1 MLGREAL
8 QHARQLM
15 AVDVRDEVEALA
27 RRGELGQRQH
37 RHLRAEVGAADT
49 DVDHVGDR
57 VVGAHL
63 LGIGQ
68 HRVERGVHF
77 PQLVR
82 GLPAGRRVGRRAQQR
97 VQHGA
102 VFGVVDV
109 LAGEHGVAVSLE
121 AALAGQLEQQLF
133 GARVD
138 QVLRQVGEDIRR
150 LLAEAGEAARVV
162 DEGMAHVELAA
173 CGFEA
178 GLQLRP
184 GRRAIAAKG
193 HGHVYLPLSCMSF
206 SSFTASAAKARMPSA
221 SFSVAMASS
230 FRAKRKPASS

>member
-1 MLGREAL
+1 
-8 QHARQLM
+8 M
-15 AVDVRDEVEALA
+15 AVDVRDEVKALA
-27 RRGELGQRQH
+27 RRGEFGERQH
-37 RHLRAEVGAADT
+37 RHLRAEVGAADA

-57 VVGAHL
+57 VVAAHL

-68 HRVERGVHF
+68 HRVERFMHLA
-77 PQLVR
+77 QLV
-82 GLPAGRRVGRRAQQR
+82 GRLADLRIGGGAQQR

-109 LAGEHGVAVSLE
+109 LAREHRVAVRLE
-121 AALAGQLEQQLF
+121 AALAGQREQQLF

-138 QVLRQVGEDIRR
+138 QVLGQVGEHMRR
-150 LLAEAGEAARVV
+150 LLAEALEAPRVV
-162 DEGMAHVELAA
+162 HEGMAHVELAA
-173 CGFEA
+173 RRLEG

-184 GRRAIAAKG
+184 GRRTVAALGHVG

-221 SFSVAMASS
+221 SFSVAIASS
-230 FRAKRKPASS
+230 LSAKRKPASS